1 MLQECESVHPDPNA
15 RGLSPIEST
24 IVIAELITGI
34 LVLRLA
40 ARLFRY
46 APATESDPGEEPQSA
61 EEGGIAAG
69 KDATLLRKGIQ
80 AQRQELG
87 RCWPLRRCS
96 GRCVFIPLLLS
107 PWQVNHNIVLMQKPP
122 VSRSARK
129 PVQKRPTYLIE
140 AVDNALRLLQL
151 LRDGGALRLKDAA
164 AELGVAPS
172 TAHRLLAMLVYRG
185 FAVQDE
191 TRRYV
196 PGPAMGVGP
205 AGLSWTRLLRT
216 LAQPHMELLSG
227 QLNETVNLMVRVGTK
242 VRILA
247 TVEGNNVL
255 RVGDRQGTVMPANKA
270 SGGKAMLA
278 ELGLPMIEQ
287 LFRSRNA
294 EIGGDTIPDSE
305 YPAFLRELKAC
316 HNNGF
321 AANFEG
327 IEEGVSTLGI
337 ALHNSR
343 GQVVGALSVAT
354 PATRF
359 RDLFDAGLVAALRE
373 TCRQLEIDIAA
384 NPAEPE

>member
-1 MLQECESVHPDPNA
+1 VIHPTTVVF
-15 RGLSPIEST
+15 IE
-24 IVIAELITGI
+24 G
-34 LVLRLA
+34 
-40 ARLFRY
+40 
-46 APATESDPGEEPQSA
+46 EPQYNS
-61 EEGGIAAG
+61 
-69 KDATLLRKGIQ
+69 DVQ
-80 AQRQELG
+80 NN
-87 RCWPLRRCS
+87 PSRRTAS
-96 GRCVFIPLLLS
+96 
-107 PWQVNHNIVLMQKPP
+107 KP
-122 VSRSARK
+122 A
-129 PVQKRPTYLIE
+129 QKRPTYSIE
-140 AVDNALRLLQL
+140 AVDNALLLLQL

-216 LAQPHMELLSG
+216 IAQPHMELLSG

-242 VRILA
+242 VRFLA

-255 RVGDRQGTVMPANKA
+255 RVGDRQGTVMPANRT

-278 ELGLPMIEQ
+278 ELELPMLEQ
-287 LFRSRNA
+287 LFRSHNA
-294 EIGGDTIPDSE
+294 DIGGDTIPDGE
-305 YPAFLRELKAC
+305 YPAFLRELETIRGNK
-316 HNNGF
+316 F

-327 IEEGVSTLGI
+327 TEDGVSALGI
-337 ALHNSR
+337 ALHNIR
-343 GQVVGALSVAT
+343 GDVVGALSVAT

-359 RDLFDAGLVAALRE
+359 RSVFDAGLVPALRE

-384 NPAEPE
+384 NPVERD

>member
-1 MLQECESVHPDPNA
+1 VQNKPSRKTA
-15 RGLSPIEST
+15 SK
-24 IVIAELITGI
+24 
-34 LVLRLA
+34 
-40 ARLFRY
+40 
-46 APATESDPGEEPQSA
+46 PA
-61 EEGGIAAG
+61 
-69 KDATLLRKGIQ
+69 
-80 AQRQELG
+80 
-87 RCWPLRRCS
+87 
-96 GRCVFIPLLLS
+96 
-107 PWQVNHNIVLMQKPP
+107 
-122 VSRSARK
+122 
-129 PVQKRPTYLIE
+129 QKRPTYSIE
-140 AVDNALRLLQL
+140 AVDNALLLLQL

-242 VRILA
+242 VRFLA

-255 RVGDRQGTVMPANKA
+255 RVGDRQGTVMPANRT

-278 ELGLPMIEQ
+278 ELKLPMLEQ
-287 LFRSRNA
+287 LFRSHNA
-294 EIGGDTIPDSE
+294 EIGGDTIPDGE
-305 YPAFLRELKAC
+305 YPVFLRELETVRD
-316 HNNGF
+316 NGF

-327 IEEGVSTLGI
+327 TEDGVSALGI
-337 ALHNSR
+337 ALHNVR
-343 GQVVGALSVAT
+343 GDAVGALSVAT

-359 RDLFDAGLVAALRE
+359 RSVFDAGLVYTLRE

-384 NPAEPE
+384 NPAERD